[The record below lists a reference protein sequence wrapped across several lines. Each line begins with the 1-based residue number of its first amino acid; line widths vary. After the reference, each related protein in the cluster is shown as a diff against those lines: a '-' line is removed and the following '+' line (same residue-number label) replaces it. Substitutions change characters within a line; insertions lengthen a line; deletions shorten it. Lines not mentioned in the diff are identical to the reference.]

1 MAVRVGRQPLEEEVF
16 GEKNNER
23 GDPILAGSSTRRME
37 SPGMMTGGEG
47 LKEQGAQAIAE

>member
-1 MAVRVGRQPLEEEVF
+1 MAVGVCRQPLEEEVF